1 MSEAENEPHFDFV
14 GNNNA
19 EVFLATLLLNA
30 VNNHHH
36 TINDFQN
43 EPIARRRHAD
53 VTHVMTSPHKVTEGC
68 SRGEVW
74 NKVILLASRVLN
86 IHKRLACSQY
96 DNTKQVDKK

>member
-14 GNNNA
+14 RNNNA
-19 EVFLATLLLNA
+19 EILLATLLLNA

-53 VTHVMTSPHKVTEGC
+53 VTHVMTSPHKVTEGF
-68 SRGEVW
+68 SRSEVW
-74 NKVILLASRVLN
+74 NKVILLAIRVLFE
-86 IHKRLACSQY
+86 I
-96 DNTKQVDKK
+96 KQFA